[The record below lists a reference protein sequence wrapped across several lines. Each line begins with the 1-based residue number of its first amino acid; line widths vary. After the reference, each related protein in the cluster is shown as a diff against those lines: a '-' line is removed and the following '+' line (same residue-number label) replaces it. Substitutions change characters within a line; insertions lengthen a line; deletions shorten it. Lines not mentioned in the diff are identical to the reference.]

1 MDFDPKK
8 NYYDILWV
16 SESASVDEI
25 KKAFRKLAIKHHP
38 DRWWSKEKF
47 QEINEAYQVL
57 SDEKK
62 RWQYDAFRKWWF
74 TGWFGW
80 WSWGF
85 DFGNFWGFGWF
96 GNWESVDF
104 DIGDL
109 LGGIF
114 WGGFGWWKSKVRKW
128 EDLKKIIEISF
139 EDSYLWCEKKISY
152 TRMRKVE
159 WATEEVCSNCNG
171 KWKVRQQ
178 VQTAFGTMQTSSAC
192 NVCKW
197 IGKIYKKGWKELW
210 NGGLEEVKET
220 IDIKIPAWIKEDSFI
235 KYSWKW
241 DAGIWDA
248 PDGDLY
254 LKIRIIPNKKYR
266 REWDDLYVKANVT
279 IFDLVLW
286 WEVEV
291 PHPEWKLKVKI
302 PKGTQVWDRVRI
314 GWRWFGEKWLFKSKG
329 DMIVETEV
337 SIPKKLSKDEE
348 NLWKKLRDGK

>member
-16 SESASVDEI
+16 SESASIDEI

-62 RWQYDAFRKWWF
+62 RGQYDAFRKGWF
-74 TGWFGW
+74 TWGFGGWNGGFDFWNFWWFGW
-80 WSWGF
+80 
-85 DFGNFWGFGWF
+85 FWG
-96 GNWESVDF
+96 WEGVDF

-109 LGGIF
+109 LWWIF
-114 WGGFGWWKSKVRKW
+114 WWFGWWGTKVHKW

-139 EDSYLWCEKKISY
+139 EDSYLGCEKKITY
-152 TRMRKVE
+152 TRLKKVL
-159 WATEEVCSNCNG
+159 WAVEEVCSNCNG
-171 KWKVRQQ
+171 RWKVSQQ
-178 VQTAFGTMQTSSAC
+178 VQTPLWVMQSSTAC
-192 NVCKW
+192 KQCGW
-197 IGKIYKKGWKELW
+197 IWKIYKKGWRTLE
-210 NGGLEEVKET
+210 NGWLEEEQEVIE
-220 IDIKIPAWIKEDSFI
+220 IKIPAWIKEDAYM

-241 DAGIWDA
+241 NAWIWNA

-254 LKIRIIPNKKYR
+254 LKIRIIPNNKYR
-266 REWDDLYVKANVT
+266 REWNDLYVKANVSV
-279 IFDLVLW
+279 FDLVLG

-291 PHPEWKLKVKI
+291 SHPEWKLMVKI
-302 PKGTQVWDRVRI
+302 PKWTQVWDRIRI
-314 GWRWFGEKWLFKSKG
+314 SGRGFGEKWLFKSKW
-329 DMIVETEV
+329 DMIVETNV

>member
-8 NYYDILWV
+8 NYYEVLWV
-16 SESASVDEI
+16 SESASTDEI

-80 WSWGF
+80 WQGGF
-85 DFGNFWGFGWF
+85 DFWNFWGFGGF
-96 GNWESVDF
+96 GNGEGVDI
-104 DIGDL
+104 DLGDL
-109 LGGIF
+109 LGGF
-114 WGGFGWWKSKVRKW
+114 FGWGFGWWGSRVRKW

-139 EDSYLWCEKKISY
+139 EDSYLGCEKKIVY
-152 TRMRKVE
+152 TRLKKVQ
-159 WATEEVCSNCNG
+159 WAVEEVCPNC
-171 KWKVRQQ
+171 KWRWKISQQ
-178 VQTAFGTMQTSSAC
+178 TQTPFGVMQTSGAC
-192 NVCKW
+192 RQCSW
-197 IGKIYKKGWKELW
+197 IWKIYKKDGKVLN
-210 NGGLEEVKET
+210 NGGLEEDKET
-220 IDIKIPAWIKEDSFI
+220 INIKIPAWIKEDAYI

-241 DAGIWDA
+241 DAGIGDA

-254 LKIRIIPNKKYR
+254 LKIRIIPNNKYR
-266 REWDDLYVKANVT
+266 REWDDLYVKASAS
-279 IFDLVLW
+279 IFDLVLG

-291 PHPEWKLKVKI
+291 SHPEWKLKVKI
-302 PKGTQVWDRVRI
+302 PKWTQIWDKIRVS
-314 GWRWFGEKWLFKSKG
+314 WRWFGEKWLFKNKW
-329 DMIVETEV
+329 DLIVETDV

-348 NLWKKLRDGK
+348 WLWKKLRDGK

>member
-16 SESASVDEI
+16 SESASTDEI

-38 DRWWSKEKF
+38 DKWWSKEKF
-47 QEINEAYQVL
+47 QEINEAYWVL

-62 RWQYDAFRKWWF
+62 RWQYDAFRKWGF
-74 TGWFGW
+74 TWGFGW
-80 WSWGF
+80 GQWGF
-85 DFGNFWGFGWF
+85 DFGNFGGFGGFWN
-96 GNWESVDF
+96 GEVDI
-104 DIGDL
+104 DLGDL
-109 LGGIF
+109 LGGF
-114 WGGFGWWKSKVRKW
+114 FGWGFGWGTKVRKW

-139 EDSYLWCEKKISY
+139 EDSYLGCEKKITYS
-152 TRMRKVE
+152 RLKKV
-159 WATEEVCSNCNG
+159 AGTTEEVCPNCNG

-178 VQTAFGTMQTSSAC
+178 AQTPFGVMQTSVAC
-192 NVCKW
+192 NQCGW
-197 IGKIYKKGWKELW
+197 IWKIYKKGWKILENW
-210 NGGLEEVKET
+210 WLEEVKET

-241 DAGIWDA
+241 DAGIGDA

-254 LKIRIIPNKKYR
+254 LKIRIVANSKYR
-266 REWDDLYVKANVT
+266 REWDDLYVKAGVSV
-279 IFDLVLW
+279 FDLVLG

-302 PKGTQVWDRVRI
+302 PKWTQIWDKIRI
-314 GWRWFGEKWLFKSKG
+314 AGRWFGEKWLFKSKW

-337 SIPKKLSKDEE
+337 SIPKKLNKEE
-348 NLWKKLRDGK
+348 ETLWKKLRDGR

>member
-16 SESASVDEI
+16 SESASTDEI

-62 RWQYDAFRKWWF
+62 RWQYDAFRKWGF
-74 TGWFGW
+74 TWGFGGW
-80 WSWGF
+80 WQWGF
-85 DFGNFWGFGWF
+85 DFWGFSWF
-96 GNWESVDF
+96 GNWAWVDI
-104 DIGDL
+104 DLGDL
-109 LGGIF
+109 LGGF
-114 WGGFGWWKSKVRKW
+114 FGWGFGGWWSKIRKW

-152 TRMRKVE
+152 TRMKKVS
-159 WATEEVCSNCNG
+159 WVTEEVCPGCNG
-171 KWKVRQQ
+171 RWKVSQQ
-178 VQTAFGTMQTSSAC
+178 AQTPFGVMQTSSAC
-192 NVCKW
+192 RQCGW
-197 IGKIYKKGWKELW
+197 IWKIYKKGWKEIW
-210 NGGLEEVKET
+210 NGWLEESKET
-220 IDIKIPAWIKEDSFI
+220 IDIKIPAWIKEDAYI

-241 DAGIWDA
+241 DAWIWDA

-279 IFDLVLW
+279 VFDLVLW

-291 PHPEWKLKVKI
+291 SHPEWNLKVRI
-302 PKGTQVWDRVRI
+302 PKWTQVGDKIKVA
-314 GWRWFGEKWLFKSKG
+314 GRWFGEKWLFKSKW

-337 SIPKKLSKDEE
+337 SIPKKLSKEE
-348 NLWKKLRDGK
+348 EWLWKKLRDGK

>member
-8 NYYDILWV
+8 NYYEVLWV
-16 SESASVDEI
+16 GESASTDEI

-74 TGWFGW
+74 TWWFGW
-80 WSWGF
+80 WEWGF
-85 DFGNFWGFGWF
+85 DFWDFWGFGGFW
-96 GNWESVDF
+96 GSGGIGVD
-104 DIGDL
+104 IWDL
-109 LGGIF
+109 IWGIF
-114 WGGFGWWKSKVRKW
+114 WWWSKIRKW

-152 TRMRKVE
+152 SRLKKINWV
-159 WATEEVCSNCNG
+159 TEEICSNCNW

-178 VQTAFGTMQTSSAC
+178 VQTAFGVMQTSGAC
-192 NVCKW
+192 SVCKW
-197 IGKIYKKGWKELW
+197 IWKIYKKGWKTLE
-210 NGGLEEVKET
+210 NGWLEEVKET
-220 IDIKIPAWIKEDSFI
+220 IDIKIPAWIKEDAYI

-241 DAGIWDA
+241 DAWIGDA

-254 LKIRIIPNKKYR
+254 LKIRVIPNNKYR
-266 REWDDLYVKANVT
+266 REWDDLYVKVWVT
-279 IFDLVLW
+279 VFDLVLW

-291 PHPEWKLKVKI
+291 QHPEWKLLVKI
-302 PKGTQVWDRVRI
+302 PKWTQIWDKI
-314 GWRWFGEKWLFKSKG
+314 KISGRWFGEKWMFKTKW

-337 SIPKKLSKDEE
+337 SIPKKISKEE
-348 NLWKKLRDGK
+348 ESLWKKLRDKK

>member
-38 DRWWSKEKF
+38 DRWGSKEKF

-80 WSWGF
+80 WQGGF
-85 DFGNFWGFGWF
+85 DFGNFWWFGGFGNGEW
-96 GNWESVDF
+96 VDF

-114 WGGFGWWKSKVRKW
+114 WSGFGWWKSRVRKW

-152 TRMRKVE
+152 TRMRKVD
-159 WATEEVCSNCNG
+159 WATEEICSNCNG

-178 VQTAFGTMQTSSAC
+178 VQTAFWVMQSSIAC

-197 IGKIYKKGWKELW
+197 IWKIYKKNWKELW
-210 NGGLEEVKET
+210 NGWLEEVKET

-254 LKIRIIPNKKYR
+254 LKIRIVPNKKYR
-266 REWDDLYVKANVT
+266 REGDDLYVKASVT
-279 IFDLVLW
+279 VFDLVLG

-291 PHPEWKLKVKI
+291 SHPEWKLKVKI
-302 PKGTQVWDRVRI
+302 PKWTQIGDKIRI
-314 GWRWFGEKWLFKSKG
+314 WWRWFGEKWLFKNKW

-348 NLWKKLRDGK
+348 SLWKKLRDGK

>member
-16 SESASVDEI
+16 SESASTDEI

-38 DRWWSKEKF
+38 DKWWSKEKF
-47 QEINEAYQVL
+47 QEINEAYWVL

-74 TGWFGW
+74 TWGFGW
-80 WSWGF
+80 GQWGF
-85 DFGNFWGFGWF
+85 DFGNFGGFGGF
-96 GNWESVDF
+96 GNGEWVDI
-104 DIGDL
+104 DLGDL

-114 WGGFGWWKSKVRKW
+114 GGFGWKWTKVRKW

-152 TRMRKVE
+152 TRLQKVA

-197 IGKIYKKGWKELW
+197 IWKIYKKGWKTLENW
-210 NGGLEEVKET
+210 WLEEVKET
-220 IDIKIPAWIKEDSFI
+220 IEIKIPAWIKEDSFI

-241 DAGIWDA
+241 DAGIGDA

-254 LKIRIIPNKKYR
+254 LKIRIVANSKYR
-266 REWDDLYVKANVT
+266 REWDNLYVKAGVSV
-279 IFDLVLW
+279 FDLVLW

-302 PKGTQVWDRVRI
+302 PKWTQIWDKIRI
-314 GWRWFGEKWLFKSKG
+314 AGRWFGEKWLFKSKW

-337 SIPKKLSKDEE
+337 SIPKKLSKEE
-348 NLWKKLRDGK
+348 ESLWKKLRDGK

>member
-16 SESASVDEI
+16 SESASTDEI

-47 QEINEAYQVL
+47 QEVNEAYQVL

-62 RWQYDAFRKWWF
+62 RGQYDAFRKWWF
-74 TGWFGW
+74 TWWFG
-80 WSWGF
+80 
-85 DFGNFWGFGWF
+85 GWA
-96 GNWESVDF
+96 VDF

-109 LGGIF
+109 LGWIFGWGF
-114 WGGFGWWKSKVRKW
+114 WGWWSKVRKW

-139 EDSYLWCEKKISY
+139 EDSYLGCEKKISY
-152 TRMRKVE
+152 TRMKKVE

-192 NVCKW
+192 KTCGW
-197 IGKIYKKGWKELW
+197 IWRIYKKGWKTLENW
-210 NGGLEEVKET
+210 WLEEVKET
-220 IDIKIPAWIKEDSFI
+220 IDIKIPAGIKEDAFI

-241 DAGIWDA
+241 DAWIGDA

-266 REWDDLYVKANVT
+266 REWDDLYVKASVT

-291 PHPEWKLKVKI
+291 SHPEWKLKVKI
-302 PKGTQVWDRVRI
+302 PKWTQIWDKIRI
-314 GWRWFGEKWLFKSKG
+314 WWRWFGEKWLFKSKW
-329 DMIVETEV
+329 DMIVETDV

-348 NLWKKLRDGK
+348 SLWKKLRDGK

>member
-1 MDFDPKK
+1 
-8 NYYDILWV
+8 
-16 SESASVDEI
+16 
-25 KKAFRKLAIKHHP
+25 
-38 DRWWSKEKF
+38 
-47 QEINEAYQVL
+47 
-57 SDEKK
+57 
-62 RWQYDAFRKWWF
+62 
-74 TGWFGW
+74 
-80 WSWGF
+80 
-85 DFGNFWGFGWF
+85 
-96 GNWESVDF
+96 
-104 DIGDL
+104 
-109 LGGIF
+109 
-114 WGGFGWWKSKVRKW
+114 
-128 EDLKKIIEISF
+128 
-139 EDSYLWCEKKISY
+139 
-152 TRMRKVE
+152 MRKVE

>member
-16 SESASVDEI
+16 SESASIEEI

-62 RWQYDAFRKWWF
+62 RGQYDAFRKWWF

-80 WSWGF
+80 WNWWF
-85 DFGNFWGFGWF
+85 DFWNFWWF
-96 GNWESVDF
+96 GGFWGWEGVDF

-109 LGGIF
+109 LGWIF
-114 WGGFGWWKSKVRKW
+114 GWFGWWNKVRKW
-128 EDLKKIIEISF
+128 EDLKKIIEITF

-152 TRMRKVE
+152 TRLKKVE
-159 WATEEVCSNCNG
+159 WAVEEVCPNCNG
-171 KWKVRQQ
+171 RWKVSQQ
-178 VQTAFGTMQTSSAC
+178 VQTPLWVMQSSTAC
-192 NVCKW
+192 RQCGGIW
-197 IGKIYKKGWKELW
+197 KIYKKGWRTLE
-210 NGGLEEVKET
+210 NGWLEEEMET
-220 IDIKIPAWIKEDSFI
+220 IEIKIPAWIKEDAYM

-241 DAGIWDA
+241 NAWIWNA

-254 LKIRIIPNKKYR
+254 LKIRIIPNNKYR
-266 REWDDLYVKANVT
+266 REWNDLYVKASVSV
-279 IFDLVLW
+279 FDLVLW

-291 PHPEWKLKVKI
+291 SHPEWKLKVKI
-302 PKGTQVWDRVRI
+302 PKWTQVWDRIRI
-314 GWRWFGEKWLFKSKG
+314 SGRWFGEKWLFKSKW
-329 DMIVETEV
+329 DMIVETDV

-348 NLWKKLRDGK
+348 ILWKKLRDGK